1 MLFLGWEDPLE
12 EGKAIHCSIL
22 AWTIPMD
29 TGTWLAAVQGV
40 ARSQTRLSDFDFSLK
55 LPVSGIFLPRSHC
68 LTSSFLGSGLSQHL
82 ATPMNNP
89 LMEEMEETVLTSL
102 NPDIL
107 RQQLPTA
114 CVQRE
119 SRMSVFVTMSWS
131 PGGEGPQCLSV

>member
-1 MLFLGWEDPLE
+1 MGDLGSIPGLGRSPGGGNSYPLQYSGLE
-12 EGKAIHCSIL
+12 TS
-22 AWTIPMD
+22 MD
-29 TGTWLAAVQGV
+29 YIVLGV